1 MRGWPVALAL
11 ACLILA
17 SASPFAG
24 FWKSSLPLHMLVQFP
39 LLVVAGAL
47 VGCEVARWRSVEP
60 GAYRL
65 EGLSAVLFGA
75 FVLSFWMLP
84 RWLDAAVLDWRIDV
98 AKVISL
104 ALVVGL
110 SWGWGW
116 QQIGTLTRGFLAIH
130 GISMLFALGI
140 LYRSTPVRL
149 CNTYL
154 LDQQSILGGGML
166 AIAAIATVL
175 AALRLMAGNS
185 IVLSRSPGASE
196 VATSL

>member
-1 MRGWPVALAL
+1 MRGWPMALAL
-11 ACLILA
+11 TCLIPA
-17 SASPFAG
+17 SAPPFAG

-39 LLVVAGAL
+39 LLVMAGAL
-47 VGCEVARWRSVEP
+47 AGAEVGRWHSVEP
-60 GAYRL
+60 GARHL

-166 AIAAIATVL
+166 AIAAIATVS
-175 AALRLMAGNS
+175 AALRLMAGNAMAQHRH
-185 IVLSRSPGASE
+185 RSVARAS
-196 VATSL
+196 